1 MNLLSIFK
9 DISIINPSLEKHTP
23 NYLKIVLLNIILVA
37 SGLLFFV
44 FGFYYFFVQSLHLL
58 GLVMLFSSILIL
70 YALYRVRYK
79 GNITVTTTL
88 VIITVFGV
96 LLAIILLKKA
106 EHFTLIWTIFVP
118 IATIFIYGTKIGIR
132 LTIGFYIVAFILTY
146 QGIDIWQDGAWNQA
160 SYIRY
165 VLASILLTIM
175 VYILELSLENAFN
188 ALEEKIEQEKS
199 YIKKLTQFSITD
211 PLTKLYNR
219 RYLNEVFIKNFK
231 VAEKNEYL
239 YVFVILDLDYFKKYN
254 DTYGHK
260 EGDEVL
266 VKVSKILTDNLRRD
280 SDYAFRVGGEEFAYL
295 ILAKEE
301 ECLFTFIEKVRQ
313 EIEDTKLITASFGVC
328 IIDNYENNDFDE
340 MYREA
345 DKFLYEAKDK
355 GRNQVIGGIVKLKPN
370 ITSNS

>member
-9 DISIINPSLEKHTP
+9 DISIVNPSFERHTP
-23 NYLKIVLLNIILVA
+23 SYLKVVLLNIILVA
-37 SGLLFFV
+37 SGLLFLI
-44 FGFYYFFVQSLHLL
+44 FGLYYFFVQSLYLL

-79 GNITVTTTL
+79 DNITVTTTL

-355 GRNQVIGGIVKLKPN
+355 GRNQVVGGIVKLKPN

>member
-1 MNLLSIFK
+1 
-9 DISIINPSLEKHTP
+9 
-23 NYLKIVLLNIILVA
+23 
-37 SGLLFFV
+37 
-44 FGFYYFFVQSLHLL
+44 
-58 GLVMLFSSILIL
+58 
-70 YALYRVRYK
+70 
-79 GNITVTTTL
+79 
-88 VIITVFGV
+88 
-96 LLAIILLKKA
+96 
-106 EHFTLIWTIFVP
+106 
-118 IATIFIYGTKIGIR
+118 
-132 LTIGFYIVAFILTY
+132 
-146 QGIDIWQDGAWNQA
+146 
-160 SYIRY
+160 
-165 VLASILLTIM
+165 M

-188 ALEEKIEQEKS
+188 ALEKKIEQEKS

-295 ILAKEE
+295 ILAKKEE
-301 ECLFTFIEKVRQ
+301 YLFTFIEKVRQ

-355 GRNQVIGGIVKLKPN
+355 GRNQVVGGIVKLKPN